1 MSNLKALKD
10 LVDRYMGKDQG
21 EFLAE
26 FPDSLM
32 ILDDI
37 GEESGDEVGF
47 QTIQVGPGNGTDPSE
62 RALTSILGKL
72 GGDTN
77 KWVFPLHNATGKFAC
92 MLTVGRA
99 ANSDMRLNV
108 ASLSKFHA
116 YLTHVARENSW
127 YLADAGS
134 SNGTFLNGEELPQSH
149 GKKKLDSGSAIRFGP
164 DVFATFYK
172 AEDFWELL
180 QSAVGEAQS

>member
-1 MSNLKALKD
+1 VSNLKALSD
-10 LVDRYMGKDQG
+10 LVEKYMGKGQED
-21 EFLAE
+21 FLAE

-32 ILDDI
+32 ILDDV
-37 GEESGDEVGF
+37 GEESVEEVGF
-47 QTIQVGPGNGTDPSE
+47 QTIQVNPNGNNPKE

-72 GGDTN
+72 GGDTT
-77 KWVFPLHNATGKFAC
+77 KWIYPMHNATGKFAC

-164 DVFATFYK
+164 DVLATFYK
-172 AEDFWELL
+172 AADFWELL
-180 QSAVGEAQS
+180 QSAVGEAQG